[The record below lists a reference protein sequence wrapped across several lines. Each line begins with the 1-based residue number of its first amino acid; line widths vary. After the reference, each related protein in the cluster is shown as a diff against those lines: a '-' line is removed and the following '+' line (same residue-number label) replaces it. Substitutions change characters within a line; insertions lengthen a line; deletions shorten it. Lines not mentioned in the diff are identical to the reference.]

1 MPARIH
7 ARDRR
12 RADPSEEHE
21 RMKRDLLSFADL
33 SRADADRL
41 FRTALRLKAD
51 RRAGRRHVE
60 LAGRTL
66 GLIFHK
72 PSLRTRVSFEVAM
85 TQLGGESI
93 FITDREIGMGSRE
106 PVQDVARVLS
116 GYVDGIMIRTFDH
129 QIAVN
134 LARHATVPVVNGLT
148 DWLHPCQILADL
160 LTMIEHGL
168 DLDDATVAY
177 VGDGNN
183 VANSWIEAAGLYGL
197 RLRIACPEGYD
208 PDPNLIAQVRA
219 SGKGTVEIVRS
230 PAEAAAGADVL
241 YTDVWASMGQEA
253 EREKRLPI
261 FRPYQINAELLERA
275 QPNALVLHCLPAHR
289 GEEITEEAIEGPN
302 SGVFDQAENRLHV
315 QKGVLY
321 ELLVAAP
328 PASGRRAGAKAPSR
342 RNGSGP
348 GKRAAAKRPR
358 GATRRAAARR
368 GGAGA
373 RGAGKKR
380 ARSRTRR

>member
-1 MPARIH
+1 
-7 ARDRR
+7 
-12 RADPSEEHE
+12 
-21 RMKRDLLSFADL
+21 MKRDLLSFADL
-33 SRADADRL
+33 TRADADRL
-41 FRTALRLKAD
+41 FKTALRLKAD
-51 RRAGRRHVE
+51 LRAGRRHQE

-66 GLIFHK
+66 ALIFHK

-129 QIAVN
+129 QLAVN

-148 DWLHPCQILADL
+148 DWLHPCQILADM
-160 LTMIEHGL
+160 LTMLERGL
-168 DLDDATVAY
+168 NLDRATVAY
-177 VGDGNN
+177 IGDGNN

-197 RLRIACPEGYD
+197 SLRIACPEGYD
-208 PDPNLIAQVRA
+208 PDPNLVAQVSE
-219 SGKGTVEIVRS
+219 SGKGSVTIMRS
-230 PAEAAAGADVL
+230 PAEAADGADVL

-261 FRPYQINAELLERA
+261 FRPYQINADLLHRA
-275 QPNALVLHCLPAHR
+275 KPKALVLHCLPAHR
-289 GEEITEEAIEGPN
+289 GEEITEEAMEGPH
-302 SGVFDQAENRLHV
+302 SAVFDQAENRLHV

-321 ELLVAAP
+321 ELLVSGDAATR
-328 PASGRRAGAKAPSR
+328 GSR
-342 RNGSGP
+342 RNGSEPKTHAGS
-348 GKRAAAKRPR
+348 RAKAAPSR
-358 GATRRAAARR
+358 
-368 GGAGA
+368 
-373 RGAGKKR
+373 KKSAS